1 MATTVGVQ
9 RVASDQSNV
18 IQAVVVLNTDE
29 IIPAPLSLLM
39 EPEIITQVTAYLG
52 ISLDNYDIGNVTFAN
67 VESPFYSEFAYNFT
81 IRFVGKGT
89 VDTQAQLFQGP
100 AGPAGAQGP
109 PGNPGGPAGP
119 QGVTGATGPTG
130 ALGPTGPRGLTGA
143 TGPTGPIG
151 TTGPTG
157 PAGPTGPIGSTGATG
172 PTGPIGTTGPIGP
185 QGGSPLIL
193 VAGSQEMTSTA
204 YKIIGGRDF
213 DASLYPGATFTLV
226 AVLRTTDIVISSNI
240 RLYNRTDA
248 VAVGADPLFTSTS
261 LTPEQFSVVVALP
274 NALKSYE
281 IQLKQGGVSPVAV
294 ICDYAA
300 IIMS

>member
-9 RVASDQSNV
+9 RVVSDQSNV
-18 IQAVVVLNTDE
+18 VQAVVILNTNE
-29 IIPAPLSLLM
+29 IIPSPLALLM
-39 EPEIITQVTAYLG
+39 EPEIISQITSYLG
-52 ISLDNYDIGNVTFAN
+52 INLDDYDIGNVAFSQVDT
-67 VESPFYSEFAYNFT
+67 PFYSEFAYNFT
-81 IRFVGKGT
+81 VRFVEK
-89 VDTQAQLFQGP
+89 DTIDQQAQLFQGP
-100 AGPAGAQGP
+100 AGPQGAQGP
-109 PGNPGGPAGP
+109 PGNPGGPVGP
-119 QGVTGATGPTG
+119 QGPQGPTG
-130 ALGPTGPRGLTGA
+130 ARGATGIQGLTGA
-143 TGPTGPIG
+143 TGPQGVTGYTGPV
-151 TTGPTG
+151 GPTG
-157 PAGPTGPIGSTGATG
+157 PL
-172 PTGPIGTTGPIGP
+172 GP

-213 DASLYPGATFTLV
+213 DASLYPGAVFTLI

-248 VAVGADPLFTSTS
+248 VAVGADPIFTSTS

-274 NALKSYE
+274 SALKSYE

-300 IIMS
+300 IIIS